1 MEDFR
6 RWYFISDILIMS
18 LGSEFERMM
27 GADGAVLFSRGRR
40 VEGFRGEKGYRE
52 AAGGVLTLRLTS
64 LQDRIAYGRGPDPIS
79 GQNRNWRSWQRS

>member
-18 LGSEFERMM
+18 LGSESERMM

-40 VEGFRGEKGYRE
+40 VEGFRGERGTGKLM
-52 AAGGVLTLRLTS
+52 GVS
-64 LQDRIAYGRGPDPIS
+64 LH
-79 GQNRNWRSWQRS
+79 